1 MTESYRKRAEAN
13 PDNVKG
19 NPRVLNKQ
27 KMKSICNLIRA
38 GNYVKTSVKAND
50 VNYNTYLDCMR
61 KGKQGISPY
70 DEYYAMQEQAKAEA
84 ETGMVGR
91 LHESA
96 SSGNVGVDMWMLSR
110 MFPQRWGKIQRQEVK
125 VDNTQKI
132 EIVRFSEKNKE
143 DKEEL

>member
-1 MTESYRKRAEAN
+1 MTNDYRLRAEAN
-13 PDNVKG
+13 PDEVKG
-19 NPRVLNKQ
+19 NPRVLTKQ

-50 VNYNTYLDCMR
+50 INYNTYLSCMR
-61 KGKQGISPY
+61 KGKQGIAPY
-70 DEYYAMQEQAKAEA
+70 DEYYAMQEKAKAEA

-132 EIVRFSEKNKE
+132 EIVKFSEANKE
-143 DKEEL
+143 DTEE